1 MLKIIAIVVVVAI
14 VALLG
19 YAATRPNTFRYA
31 RSTVIKAPPA
41 AVFAQIEDFHR
52 WGAWSPW
59 EKLDPAMARTYS
71 SPASGAGATY
81 AWDSKGKAG
90 VGNMRITESLAP
102 SRLVLDLNFIKPFP
116 AQNKVVFV
124 LEPQGD
130 ATHVTWSMEG
140 STPYVA
146 KLMGVFFNMDKM
158 IGADF
163 EAGLA
168 SLKAQAEG

>member
-19 YAATRPNTFRYA
+19 YAATKPSSFRYA
-31 RSTVIKAPPA
+31 RSTVIKAPPETI
-41 AVFAQIEDFHR
+41 FAQIEDFHR
-52 WGAWSPW
+52 WGAWSPY
-59 EKLDPAMARTYS
+59 EKLDPAMARTFS
-71 SPASGAGATY
+71 NPASGVGATY

-90 VGNMRITESLAP
+90 VGNMKITQALAP
-102 SRLVLDLNFIKPFP
+102 SRLVLDLNFVKPFT
-116 AQNKVVFV
+116 AHNKAIFT

-130 ATHVTWSMEG
+130 ATRVTWAMEG
-140 STPYVA
+140 RAPYVA

-158 IGADF
+158 VGADF